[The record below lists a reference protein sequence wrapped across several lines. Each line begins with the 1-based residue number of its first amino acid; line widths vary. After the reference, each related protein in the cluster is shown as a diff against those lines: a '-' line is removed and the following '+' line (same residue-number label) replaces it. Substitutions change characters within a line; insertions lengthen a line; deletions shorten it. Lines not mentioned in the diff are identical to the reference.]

1 MRRPLLILAALLF
14 SLAPAAAA
22 QESLNYVGCGKYPY
36 QVVPLVDA
44 STGPPGWY
52 ERPKTYEVRSR
63 LDAPAIDAHL
73 DPGSTLQKAFG
84 VQPNK
89 EALRSALHNDDARVR
104 YLAAWTLADDGDK
117 GVIPDIFRALEVEK
131 VPRAQAYLACALQE
145 LGDARGVS
153 ALHQYCE
160 QQSFPLDVRFDVN
173 QFLIELHE
181 APCIS
186 PVVEALKSG
195 WKGPWGWWDIAAVLE
210 KASPEGFAQLRAI
223 LLASLE
229 DPASPVRR
237 ISGHALAQIHDYAA
251 LPELEVELEHESR
264 PQART
269 QLEEEI
275 KSYQTVQ
282 H

>member
-1 MRRPLLILAALLF
+1 MYQRLLLLAVLLISFALAG
-14 SLAPAAAA
+14 AA
-22 QESLNYVGCGKYPY
+22 QESSSYVGCGKDPY
-36 QVVPLVDA
+36 RVVPLVDA
-44 STGPPGWY
+44 STGPLGAARLEP
-52 ERPKTYEVRSR
+52 YEVASR
-63 LDAPAIDAHL
+63 LDALAIDAHL
-73 DPGSTLQKAFG
+73 DPGNTLQKAFG
-84 VQPNK
+84 IQPTK

-117 GVIPDIFRALEVEK
+117 HAIPDIFLALESEK

-145 LGDARGVS
+145 LGDKRGVA

-173 QFLIELHE
+173 QFLMELHE
-181 APCIS
+181 TPCIS

-195 WKGPWGWWDIAAVLE
+195 WKGPWGGWWDIVAVLE
-210 KASPEGFAQLRAI
+210 KASPEEFAQLRAV

-229 DPASPVRR
+229 DPASPVRW

-251 LPELEVELEHESR
+251 LPEFEVELEHESR

-269 QLEEEI
+269 ELEADI
-275 KSYQTVQ
+275 KNYQTAK